1 MKELQPINQQVVLD
15 ITDPKDEQR
24 TASGIIIPD
33 VAREKP
39 RTGVIAW
46 MGAIENAEVKPGDT
60 VLYKPFGGT
69 EVEFEGKKYL
79 ILPYADIFAR
89 VVETEAI

>member
-39 RTGVIAW
+39 KTGVIAW